1 MQSGARRW
9 ARLFFFVLGWQ
20 PLLAQRTGPPAASL
34 NGMPGASANAA
45 PAGAGQAM
53 APETAATTTTLE
65 VKANAAD
72 LATGLAPVVQ
82 ISGREILSSA
92 GTYGDVSRYLQVLPG
107 AVAVSDLSN
116 GVLVRGGNP
125 EENLFVIDGVEF
137 PGISHF
143 SLPGSGGGFTSM
155 IDATAVGGMSMRPG
169 PYDASYASRLSSA
182 VEIETRPQGSKPEE
196 RMVTVGISGAGGLY
210 ARALPGNG
218 SILLSAH
225 RSILNFF
232 TNDIGIGG
240 VPIYSNGLARVE
252 LNPDSRDSVELLSLS
267 GADEIEIT
275 PCAGDSLVE
284 SAFETQYTGWRST
297 DALTWKHTLNAQTVT
312 EVTASESLTR
322 QNIAQEEQ
330 QGYVV
335 ANNASTCAPL
345 ATVGTYAE
353 NSLEGL
359 PRLKAMVRTSLRG
372 WLVMMGADGGL
383 IAPDARVTQP
393 VGQLTPFS
401 TNQQASDAVAF
412 ERKLVS
418 GETAGFVQAEGTL
431 GKRWQVMGGLRAETF
446 ALDGSSAMEPRVSV
460 LYRLNGRQSLHAS
473 WNHSAQLPPT
483 LDLIS
488 YAENRRLQPI
498 EDRQITAGMRLW
510 QGAWGTLDA
519 EAYDKAYTH
528 EPVSTQYPQ
537 LMLFNMVNTLGQ
549 SFAWLPLVGSGSAEA
564 RGLELTLRARWGERV
579 SLLASAARAQ
589 SSYRA
594 LDGLRRTGNYD
605 VPVAVNTMSHVR
617 LPLGLSLNAR
627 ETLTSGPVYC
637 PFDLEDSLA
646 QNRGIYNLA
655 QINAVRGPL
664 YNRLDAELERSL
676 RVRGGTV
683 EIQGGAE
690 NLLNRGNLQGFVW
703 LENCGTGSTCNRTD
717 APPVGK
723 LDQMGRYPEF
733 AARYRF

>member
-1 MQSGARRW
+1 MRSL
-9 ARLFFFVLGWQ
+9 ARLWVRVFLFVLCSQ
-20 PLLAQRTGPPAASL
+20 PVLAQGRGPLAANLSGISAASG
-34 NGMPGASANAA
+34 NVEPASADRVTA
-45 PAGAGQAM
+45 
-53 APETAATTTTLE
+53 AATTTTLE
-65 VKANAAD
+65 VKGDTGD

-107 AVAVSDLSN
+107 VVAVSDLSN

-155 IDATAVGGMSMRPG
+155 IDATAVGGMSLRAG

-182 VEIETRPQGSKPEE
+182 VEIETRPLGSAPEE
-196 RMVTVGISGAGGLY
+196 RMVTVGISGTGGLY
-210 ARALPGNG
+210 ARALPGRG

-225 RSILNFF
+225 RSILNLF
-232 TNDIGIGG
+232 TDDIGIGG
-240 VPIYSNGLARVE
+240 VPIYTNGLARVE

-284 SAFETQYTGWRST
+284 SAFETQFAGWRTT
-297 DALTWKHTLNAQTVT
+297 DALTWKHTVSARTLT
-312 EVTASESLTR
+312 EVTASESVTR
-322 QNIAQEEQ
+322 QDIDQEEQ

-335 ANNASTCAPL
+335 VNDASTCAPL
-345 ATVGTYAE
+345 ATQPTYQE
-353 NSLEGL
+353 NSREGL
-359 PRLKAMVRTSLRG
+359 PRLKATIRTSVRA
-372 WLVMMGADGGL
+372 WLVTMGADGGL
-383 IAPDARVTQP
+383 IEPDGHVAQP

-401 TNQQASDAVAF
+401 VDPEASDAVTFQRRFA
-412 ERKLVS
+412 S
-418 GETAGFVQAEGTL
+418 GEAAGFVQAEGTL
-431 GKRWQVMGGLRAETF
+431 GKRWQVMGGLRAEAF
-446 ALDGSSAMEPRVSV
+446 ALDGASAMEPRVSV

-488 YAENRRLQPI
+488 YAGNRRLQPI

-519 EAYDKAYTH
+519 EAYDKAYTR
-528 EPVSTQYPQ
+528 EPVSTEYPQ
-537 LMLFNMVNTLGQ
+537 LMLFNMINTLGQ
-549 SFAWLPLVGSGSAEA
+549 SFAWLPLKSQGTAEA
-564 RGLELTLRARWGERV
+564 RGLELTLRAHWGQRM
-579 SLLASAARAQ
+579 SLLAAATRAQ
-589 SSYRA
+589 STYRA
-594 LDGLRRTGNYD
+594 LDGVRRTGNYD

-637 PFDLEDSLA
+637 PFDLTDSLA

-683 EIQGGAE
+683 EVQGGAE
-690 NLLNRGNLQGFVW
+690 NVLNRGNLQGFVW
-703 LENCGTGSTCNRTD
+703 LENCGPGSTCNRENV
-717 APPVGK
+717 APVGK

-733 AARYRF
+733 SAQYRF